1 MFPALQCDRYKT
13 GQQEEQNI
21 YSLLSAYGQNW
32 LKRVSLELTLL
43 KKISP
48 IHVACLIKLKVL
60 MSTVILREIETA
72 VNHFLHL

>member
-43 KKISP
+43 KKKKILP
-48 IHVACLIKLKVL
+48 
-60 MSTVILREIETA
+60 ST
-72 VNHFLHL
+72 